1 MNKITE
7 RSANAINLPVRYNQL
22 VERLFAEISSARSH
36 TLKNRIQSVSG
47 INTIQELQ
55 KRFRPE
61 AARNVTATY
70 LFAVRGQD
78 GSMVLTKINDGEVTF
93 EDISNDANPNGK
105 ADCVISVSSDDLKQI
120 LDGSMTAMQA
130 ALSGVL
136 AIEGELGLAMQL
148 VPIFFDGQVM
158 M

>member
-1 MNKITE
+1 M
-7 RSANAINLPVRYNQL
+7 P
-22 VERLFAEISSARSH
+22 
-36 TLKNRIQSVSG
+36 G

-55 KRFRPE
+55 KRFKPE

-78 GSMVLTKINDGEVTF
+78 GSMVLTKINDGQVEF
-93 EDISNDANPNGK
+93 EDVSKESDPNGK
-105 ADCVISVSSDDLKQI
+105 ADCVISVSSDDLRQI
-120 LDGSMTAMQA
+120 LDGSMSAMTA

-148 VPIFFDGQVM
+148 VPIFFDGQVLM
-158 M
+158 